1 MQRLTLA
8 ILVAF
13 IPWHA
18 LSAAPRV
25 VVSIAPVHSLVQAV
39 LGKVGEPVLLLR
51 SNQSPH
57 SGSLPP
63 SAVRAIVSADLVV
76 WVGPS
81 LEGVLVKLL
90 GQLPSDR
97 IVTLIETRD
106 MKLLNNRGVMIRHES
121 AHEHRHDHKHEA
133 TDRRTSIDPHI
144 WLSTT
149 NAIAIV
155 EVVAR
160 WLSEHDGANASVY
173 RKNKAVVVEKIKRLR
188 EELAMELESVKGL
201 NFFTFHDAYQ
211 YFEDDF
217 EIRSSASVSVDPE
230 NLPGARHLDDLLN
243 YLKTEDVRCI
253 FTEPQFDSDAVDVLS
268 ENSHVGVGTLDPL
281 GVELIPS
288 KEMWF
293 ELMRNLVNNFTA
305 CLRNT
310 A

>member
-1 MQRLTLA
+1 MQRLILA

-39 LGKVGEPVLLLR
+39 MGEVGEPMLLLR

-63 SAVRAIVSADLVV
+63 SAVRAVVSADLVV
-76 WVGPS
+76 WVGPP
-81 LEGVLVKLL
+81 LEGLLVKLL
-90 GQLPSDR
+90 DQLPSDR
-97 IVTLIETRD
+97 IVTLIQSED
-106 MKLLNNRGVMIRHES
+106 IKLLNTRAVTIRHES
-121 AHEHRHDHKHEA
+121 EHRHDHKHGA
-133 TDRRTSIDPHI
+133 TDERVSIDPHI

-155 EVVAR
+155 EAVAR
-160 WLSEHDGANASVY
+160 WLEEHDGINASVY
-173 RKNKAVVVEKIKRLR
+173 DKNKVAVVEKINRLR
-188 EELAMELESVKGL
+188 EEMAMELESVKKL
-201 NFFTFHDAYQ
+201 KYFTFHDAYQ
-211 YFEDDF
+211 YFEADF
-217 EIRSSASVSVDPE
+217 DMSSSASVSVDPE
-230 NLPGARHLDDLLN
+230 NLPGARHLDDLLD

-268 ENSHVGVGTLDPL
+268 ENSNVGVGTLDPL
-281 GVELIPS
+281 GAGLRPG

-305 CLRNT
+305 CMKST
-310 A
+310 T

>member
-1 MQRLTLA
+1 MQRLILA
-8 ILVAF
+8 ILVAS
-13 IPWHA
+13 IPWQA

-39 LGKVGEPVLLLR
+39 MGEVGEPVLLLK

-76 WVGPS
+76 WIGPP

-90 GQLPSDR
+90 DQLPSDR
-97 IVTLIETRD
+97 IVTLIESRD
-106 MKLLNNRGVMIRHES
+106 LQLLNTRAVMIRHES
-121 AHEHRHDHKHEA
+121 AHEHRHDHKHEV
-133 TDRRTSIDPHI
+133 TDERTSIDPHI

-155 EVVAR
+155 EAVAR
-160 WLSEHDGANASVY
+160 WLSEHDSANSSVY
-173 RKNKAVVVEKIKRLR
+173 RKNKAAVVEKIKRLR
-188 EELAMELESVKGL
+188 EEVVMQLESVKNL

-211 YFEDDF
+211 YFEHDF
-217 EIRSSASVSVDPE
+217 DIRSSASVSVDPD
-230 NLPGARHLDDLLN
+230 NLPGARHLDDLLD

-268 ENSHVGVGTLDPL
+268 ENSNVGVGTLDPV
-281 GVELIPS
+281 GAELSPG
-288 KEMWF
+288 KGMWF
-293 ELMRNLVNNFTA
+293 ELMRNLVNNFTT
-305 CLRNT
+305 CMKNT
-310 A
+310 I